1 VNTDG
6 TGSERRRYRSPLRE
20 QQAGQTRTAVIE
32 AATELFGEKG
42 WAATGMRDVARA
54 AGVAVETVYA
64 NFRSKSELLV
74 ACIDVAVVA
83 DTNPVPLAQ
92 RPSFLALGRGTRA
105 QRVRAAA
112 RFLRE
117 IHERSAGVLLALREA
132 AAGETEL
139 AQWRRSAEAGR
150 RRDVEQAFSLIA
162 GRPVRRE
169 ECDGLWAVV
178 AVEVYELL
186 TDLRGW
192 TPRQYERWLA
202 GVIDRLLADDSRS
215 D

>member
-1 VNTDG
+1 V
-6 TGSERRRYRSPLRE
+6 
-20 QQAGQTRTAVIE
+20 VE

-64 NFRSKSELLV
+64 NFRSKNELLV

-83 DTNPVPLAQ
+83 DANPVPLAQ
-92 RPSFLALGRGTRA
+92 RPSFLALGRGPRA
-105 QRVRAAA
+105 QRVRQAA
-112 RFLRE
+112 RVLRQ
-117 IHERSAGVLLALREA
+117 IHERSARVLLALREA
-132 AAGETEL
+132 AAGDTEL

-150 RRDVEQAFSLIA
+150 RRDVEQALSLIA

-169 ECDGLWAVV
+169 ECDGLWAVF

-186 TDLRGW
+186 TDFRGW
-192 TPRQYERWLA
+192 KPRQYERWLA
-202 GVIDRLLADDSRS
+202 GVIDRLLADDSQG

>member
-1 VNTDG
+1 MNTAEA
-6 TGSERRRYRSPLRE
+6 GSARRRYRSPLRE
-20 QQAGQTRTAVIE
+20 QQAGQTRTAVVE

-42 WAATGMRDVARA
+42 WAATGMRDVALN

-64 NFRSKSELLV
+64 NFRSKSELLI

-83 DTNPVPLAQ
+83 DTNPEPLAQ

-105 QRVRAAA
+105 QRVRATA
-112 RFLRE
+112 RFLRQ
-117 IHERSAGVLLALREA
+117 IHERSARVLLALREA
-132 AAGETEL
+132 AAGDTEL

-150 RRDVEQAFSLIA
+150 RRDVEQALSLIA

-169 ECDGLWAVV
+169 ECDGLWAVF

-186 TDLRGW
+186 TDFRGW
-192 TPRQYERWLA
+192 KPRQYERWLA
-202 GVIDRLLADDSRS
+202 GVIDRLLADDSQG